1 MTGPPSASA
10 RPPGQTA
17 PAEADLARV
26 QAERDAPRSGQERI
40 SKPRRRRIRRSV
52 VGLLVALS
60 CLLVLLSTTEVWAH
74 RTLLNTG
81 TFVGTVAPVFQDP
94 AVASAVA
101 ARATDELFTEL
112 NLQARL
118 RDALPPKASIAAVP
132 VTNATKGYVAGK
144 LTNVLTSAQFQ
155 AVWTA
160 ALTAT
165 HHQLVAVLRGQNTAA
180 VSTSG
185 GYIVLNTVP
194 VINQALAKASG
205 LASDLAGKPVT
216 LPTITSA
223 DPPQQA
229 VTKLSKALGVSLP
242 ANFGQITLVRSS
254 DLAAVQRGVK
264 AFDRLTLV
272 LPLVAI
278 VLIALSLWLSV
289 NRRRTVLQLA
299 VGVSLLMIVERRVVI
314 HEQGVLAGAAHNPPV
329 AQSVLD
335 DLLHGFFVLTA
346 WVLGVALVVLVIA
359 VLCGPYRWA
368 VAFRSQVK
376 RTGRSIAGTSS
387 GDRRGVVAWMA
398 SHAAGLQLAGAVVAG
413 ILLLFVPVSW
423 LSFLIIGVLLAAYEV
438 FLQRIKPAPP
448 DEAPPASGPGD
459 QARLRSPIGEA

>member
-1 MTGPPSASA
+1 MTGPRPGSA
-10 RPPGQTA
+10 RPPGENA
-17 PAEADLARV
+17 PAEADIAGT
-26 QAERDAPRSGQERI
+26 QAERDLPQSGHEPVN
-40 SKPRRRRIRRSV
+40 KPRRRIRRSV

-81 TFVGTVAPVFQDP
+81 AFVGTVAPVFEDP

-112 NLQARL
+112 NVQARL
-118 RDALPPKASIAAVP
+118 RDALPPRASFAAVP
-132 VTNATKGYVAGK
+132 VTNATKGYVAGQ
-144 LTNVLTSAQFQ
+144 LTSVLASSRFQ

-160 ALTAT
+160 ALTFT
-165 HHQLVAVLRGQNTAA
+165 HQQLVAVLRGQNTAA

-194 VINQALAKASG
+194 VINQALGKVSG
-205 LASDLAGKPVT
+205 LASDLTGKPVT
-216 LPTITSA
+216 LPAITSA

-229 VTKLSKALGVSLP
+229 VNKLSGALGVPLP
-242 ANFGQITLVRSS
+242 GNFGQITLVRSS

-272 LPLVAI
+272 LPLAAI

-299 VGVSLLMIVERRVVI
+299 VGVSLLMIVERRVVL
-314 HEQGVLAGAAHNPPV
+314 HEQGALASAAHNPQL
-329 AQSVLD
+329 AQSVLG

-359 VLCGPYRWA
+359 VLSGPYRWA
-368 VAFRSQVK
+368 VAFRSRVK
-376 RTGRSIAGTSS
+376 STWRSIAGASS
-387 GDRRGVVAWMA
+387 RDRRGRVVTWMA

-413 ILLLFVPVSW
+413 ILLLIVPVSW
-423 LSFLIIGVLLAAYEV
+423 LSFLIVGVLLAACEIY
-438 FLQRIKPAPP
+438 LQRIKPPPP
-448 DEAPPASGPGD
+448 DEAPPASGPGN
-459 QARLRSPIGEA
+459 QARLPSRIGET